1 MARDRTIHN
10 DVVSDV
16 TTPVRLR
23 RGEVL
28 GVERRRKWPDETRI
42 SIMAEALEPGAV
54 ISHVARRHDI
64 NPSQLFGWLKQYRDE
79 ARGLRSAQSIVDTPT
94 FAAAVLDVGAS
105 AKTEATAA
113 AQAVAEPATI
123 EISIGAATVRIRGAA
138 DARTLAIVLKA
149 LRALGLPAPG
159 RTA

>member
-1 MARDRTIHN
+1 M
-10 DVVSDV
+10 
-16 TTPVRLR
+16 RLR

-79 ARGLRSAQSIVDTPT
+79 ARGLRSAQSIVDTPA
-94 FAAAVLDVGAS
+94 FAAAVLDVAS
-105 AKTEATAA
+105 AKTAATAA

-138 DARTLAIVLKA
+138 DVRTLAIVLKA
-149 LRALGLPAPG
+149 LRALGLPASG